1 VQLESEA
8 TGKGTDLVLLHSLLA
23 ERSSFAQLVPE
34 LARSSRVHVVSLPG
48 YGNSPSANETSIEQ
62 YADRVASFLEEQ
74 RFQKPPTILG
84 NGFGG
89 FIAVA
94 LAIRHGARLG
104 ALIAAPALAAFPAE
118 AKAPFRVLAEKV
130 RAGGMAAVLDAAIA
144 RMLPPAFA
152 AAHPESVAER
162 KRALAAADPQ
172 SFARAC
178 GALAA
183 LDFTASLSKI
193 KNRTLVIA
201 GALDQ
206 TTPANLARELAA
218 GIPGAQFRE
227 LPGCGHCPQLE
238 QPAQLARAISE
249 FLIDA
254 RNRVLT

>member
-1 VQLESEA
+1 MNLEVESA
-8 TGKGTDLVLLHSLLA
+8 GRGHDLVLLHSLLA
-23 ERSSFAQLVPE
+23 ERSSFDLVKPE
-34 LARSSRVHVVSLPG
+34 LAKSFRVHLVSLPG
-48 YGNSPSANETSIEQ
+48 YGASVSKNESTIED
-62 YADRVASFLEEQ
+62 YADRVADLLAKANFS
-74 RFQKPPTILG
+74 KPTLVG

-94 LAIRHGARLG
+94 LAIRYGAKLG

-152 AAHPESVAER
+152 AAHPETVAER
-162 KRALAAADPQ
+162 KRALAAADPA

-178 GALAA
+178 GALAE
-183 LDFTASLSKI
+183 LDFRPHVKDISCK
-193 KNRTLVIA
+193 TLVLA
-201 GALDQ
+201 GTLDQ
-206 TTPANLARELAA
+206 TTPASLARELAA

-238 QPAQLARAISE
+238 QPAQFARAISE
-249 FLIDA
+249 FLTDA